1 MDSMYMLAHMSI
13 VVVVT
18 LAITGVHMWAQK
30 PTLWFFTDSDVI
42 AKGTAL
48 QACRVYTP
56 HTIATWIASRHAL
69 HNPFF
74 SIYLLNNY
82 DQ

>member
-30 PTLWFFTDSDVI
+30 PTLWFFTDSDII

-48 QACRVYTP
+48 QRT
-56 HTIATWIASRHAL
+56 HLTL
-69 HNPFF
+69 
-74 SIYLLNNY
+74 
-82 DQ
+82 